1 MVLFTACPRCVQRL
15 DALNQYPDFNNYL
28 VFVLTKL
35 NTNDI
40 LDEPTRAIAGII
52 LKNNVKEH
60 YMGFPDE
67 IKSFIKSECLQI
79 MGDPSP
85 LIRATVGTL
94 ISNIANK
101 GELVNWPELLPT
113 LCQLIDNPNSLACE
127 VRLCG
132 TCLRV
137 CSWASV
143 YVTLCR
149 EHLVH
154 Y

>member
-1 MVLFTACPRCVQRL
+1 MVEITACSHCVQRL

-79 MGDPSP
+79 IGDPSP

-113 LCQLIDNPNSLACE
+113 LCQLLDNPNNSVCE
-127 VRLCG
+127 VRWCD
-132 TCLRV
+132 TFF
-137 CSWASV
+137 SV
-143 YVTLCR
+143 L
-149 EHLVH
+149 
-154 Y
+154 